1 MSLIDILQRYNT
13 ADASRIHDTA
23 TDDFDK
29 VSGEAP
35 PDLLGQGVG
44 DAFRSD
50 DTPPFED
57 MVSRM
62 FGQSNPQQRAGVLNQ
77 LLRSMGPAVIAALGS
92 GVLGRL
98 QNQQTKS
105 GPPQVTP
112 QQASELTPEQVR
124 EIAAHA
130 KQNDPGV
137 LDKIGGYYAQHPQI
151 VKTLGSAALA
161 IALAGVS
168 NRMKRH

>member
-1 MSLIDILQRYNT
+1 MSLMDILQRYNGIN
-13 ADASRIHDTA
+13 ANRIPDTA
-23 TDDFDK
+23 NDDFDR

-35 PDLLGQGVG
+35 PNVLGQGVG

-77 LLRSMGPAVIAALGS
+77 LLRSMGPAVISALGS

-98 QNQQTKS
+98 QNQQPK
-105 GPPQVTP
+105 GVPPQVTP
-112 QQASELTPEQVR
+112 EQASQLTPEQVR

-137 LDKIGGYYAQHPQI
+137 LDRIGDYYAQHPQI

>member
-1 MSLIDILQRYNT
+1 MSLIDILQRYDTLN
-13 ADASRIHDTA
+13 ASRANETA
-23 TDDFDK
+23 TDDFDQ

-62 FGQSNPQQRAGVLNQ
+62 FGQSDPQQRAGVLNQ

-92 GVLGRL
+92 GILGRL
-98 QNQQTKS
+98 QNQQSK
-105 GPPQVTP
+105 GGVPQVTP
-112 QQASELTPEQVR
+112 EQASELTPEQVR
-124 EIAAHA
+124 EIAAQA

-137 LDKIGGYYAQHPQI
+137 LDRIGGYYAQHPQI

-161 IALAGVS
+161 IALAGLS